1 MDTPFLSL
9 ICLWPIQWAPRFWSI
24 CDGHMIAITQNTAL
38 YSLLGTNYGGDGR
51 TNFGIP
57 DFRGRAP
64 VGAGHGPVTGYYQ
77 LGQMGG
83 YESVPLSLA
92 QLPIHSHASTFNPS
106 SVSLKASP
114 VAGTEKV
121 PGTNNATTLA
131 ASDLGRGDASNI
143 YNSETP
149 TVDLNMDASFE
160 GAVTVENSGTGQAH
174 NNMQPYTSVNY
185 IIALEGIYPSR
196 N

>member
-1 MDTPFLSL
+1 MDTAFLSL
-9 ICLWPIQWAPRFWSI
+9 ICLWPLSWAPRLWSL
-24 CDGHMIAITQNTAL
+24 CDGSMLDISQNTAL

-51 TNFGIP
+51 TSFGIP
-57 DFRGRAP
+57 DFRGRVP

-83 YESVPLSLA
+83 YEDVALTLN
-92 QLPIHSHASTFNPS
+92 QLPVHSHASAFNPS
-106 SVSLKASP
+106 AVTIKASP

-121 PGTNNATTLA
+121 PGTNNATTLS
-131 ASDLGRGDASNI
+131 ASDQGRSDASNI

-149 TVDLNMDASFE
+149 TVDLNMDASFD
-160 GAVTVENSGTGQAH
+160 GAVTVENAGAGQSH
-174 NNMQPYTSVNY
+174 SNVQPYTSVNY

-196 N
+196 S